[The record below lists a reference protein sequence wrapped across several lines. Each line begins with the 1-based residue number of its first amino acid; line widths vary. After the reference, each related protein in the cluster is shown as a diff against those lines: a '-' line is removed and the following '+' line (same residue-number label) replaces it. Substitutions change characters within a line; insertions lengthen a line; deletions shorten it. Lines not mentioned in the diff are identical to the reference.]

1 MNKIIWI
8 SAAVLSVA
16 ACAKNEVI
24 PVNSGENQEIT
35 FNVAPKTKA
44 DPEPDP
50 KPDPKPKKEAFSTN
64 NVFASWAYY
73 LPTGTDW
80 DQKSDNPKEETYPK
94 EYISGAEIAYREKTE
109 GSAEKVWKAEKTYY
123 WPKNGSL
130 TFFAYSLNKGNLKL
144 NEAAASMVM
153 CDPFQGIYA
162 NIDLSVDKNVDFL
175 VADIKADQKAN
186 TTTTGEAGKYYTDG
200 VPTLFRH
207 RLSYLAFNVKTD
219 QDYSA
224 AGKKLELKSI
234 TFNNISSYG
243 EYRQFAT
250 EIAGQTY
257 PSGFRAADATGT
269 VSYTRIPTT
278 ESPFTME
285 IKSSNTGS
293 GVLVS
298 DTDNSLYIPQTFADN
313 ATIEVVYT
321 ITTKVLNSDDV
332 VETVKKTIKLKE
344 LFPKTYDTVDH
355 TKVISEG
362 WEMGKKYTI
371 NLTFTLNEI
380 LWDPA
385 VQDWEDV
392 NIGTD
397 TKPIIVG

>member
-44 DPEPDP
+44 DPAQDKDGHKEF
-50 KPDPKPKKEAFSTN
+50 KKGK
-64 NVFASWAYY
+64 VFASWAYY

-80 DQKSDNPKEETYPK
+80 VNKSDDPDDEKYPK
-94 EYISGAEIAYREKTE
+94 EYISGAVIAYREKTA
-109 GSAEKVWKAEKTYY
+109 GSAEKVWKAEDSYY
-123 WPKNGSL
+123 WPKNGKL
-130 TFFAYSLNKGNLKL
+130 TFFAYSLNKENLKL

-371 NLTFTLNEI
+371 NLTFTLDEI

-385 VQDWEDV
+385 VQDWEGV